1 MKPKDVLS
9 FLKIC
14 LSGLG
19 PLLVYIWF
27 RYKPKAPG
35 PDHDFSHELIIRIS
49 FCVVII
55 IAIWYMANLAKKI
68 GKADGLAFGYY
79 YNFIYESI
87 KFIEKKGKIKQKNG
101 AAGIEIT
108 STLDNINILV
118 VVPDNLHSYYL
129 ISDVVKNLLEEVLVM
144 APEGVR
150 TRTKVWRWFAFNT
163 SSTVKNVLVDIPP
176 TTIKTLRLFR
186 ENSSNVDH
194 YLHHSRIVS
203 AKDQATFER
212 VRKGL
217 EGDIRMF
224 GDSLGSI
231 LKKETDLRPDN
242 DVEYDKIVLVK
253 YAGDF
258 IRELFD
264 KETLEKLDGF
274 SLNENQEFQDAIGKI
289 DAIIQSQKQVILERM
304 RAAILG
310 TIEEK
315 KRSRF
320 QRFCDSVKRII
331 RNVVRFYHRNNPLD

>member
-27 RYKPKAPG
+27 RYKPKTPG
-35 PDHDFSHELIIRIS
+35 PDHDFSHELIIRVS

-87 KFIEKKGKIKQKNG
+87 KFIEKKGKISRKNG
-101 AAGIEIT
+101 TDGNEISSALGDVT
-108 STLDNINILV
+108 ILV
-118 VVPDNLHSYYL
+118 VIPDNLHSYYL
-129 ISDVVKNLLEEVLVM
+129 VSDVVKNLLEEVLVL
-144 APEGVR
+144 APDGVR
-150 TRTKVWRWFAFNT
+150 TRTKVWRWFTF
-163 SSTVKNVLVDIPP
+163 STGSVVKNVLVDIPP

-194 YLHHSRIVS
+194 YLHHSRITS
-203 AKDQATFER
+203 AQDQATFER

-224 GDSLGSI
+224 GDSLSSI

-242 DVEYDKIVLVK
+242 IIEYDRIVLVK

-258 IRELFD
+258 IKELFD
-264 KETLEKLDGF
+264 KETLKKLDGF
-274 SLNENQEFQDAIGKI
+274 SLNENQEFQEAVGKI
-289 DAIIQSQKQVILERM
+289 DAIIQLQKDVILQRM

-315 KRSRF
+315 KRSLF
-320 QRFCDSVKRII
+320 QHVSDWLKRTI

>member
-27 RYKPKAPG
+27 RYRPKAPG
-35 PDHDFSHELIIRIS
+35 PDHDFPHELILRAS
-49 FCVVII
+49 FCVVIG
-55 IAIWYMANLAKKI
+55 IAIWYMASLAKKI

-87 KFIEKKGKIKQKNG
+87 KFIEKKGKIKQKKDG
-101 AAGIEIT
+101 DGIEIT
-108 STLDNINILV
+108 AALDNVNILV
-118 VVPDNLHSYYL
+118 IVPDNLHSYYL
-129 ISDVVKNLLEEVLVM
+129 VSDVVKNLLEEVLVM

-150 TRTKVWRWFAFNT
+150 TRTKVWRWFTFNT
-163 SSTVKNVLVDIPP
+163 GGIVKNVLVDIPP

-203 AKDQATFER
+203 VKDQATFER

-224 GDSLGSI
+224 GESLGAI

-242 DVEYDKIVLVK
+242 EVEYDRIVLVK

-258 IRELFD
+258 IKELFD
-264 KETLEKLDGF
+264 KETLQKLDEF

-289 DAIIQSQKQVILERM
+289 DAIIQSQKDVVLERIK
-304 RAAILG
+304 AAILG

-315 KRSRF
+315 KRTPF
-320 QRFCDSVKRII
+320 QRFSDKIKRFI
-331 RNVVRFYHRNNPLD
+331 RNVERFYHRNNPLD

>member
-27 RYKPKAPG
+27 RYRPKAPG
-35 PDHDFSHELIIRIS
+35 PDHDFPHELILRIS
-49 FCVVII
+49 FCVVIV
-55 IAIWYMANLAKKI
+55 IAIWYMASLAKKI

-87 KFIEKKGKIKQKNG
+87 KFIEKKGKIKQKNSG
-101 AAGIEIT
+101 DGNEIT
-108 STLDNINILV
+108 SSLDNVNILV
-118 VVPDNLHSYYL
+118 IVPDNLHSYYL
-129 ISDVVKNLLEEVLVM
+129 VSDVVKNLLEEVLVT

-150 TRTKVWRWFAFNT
+150 SRTKVWRWFTFNT
-163 SSTVKNVLVDIPP
+163 GSIVKNVLVDIPP

-212 VRKGL
+212 VRRGL
-217 EGDIRMF
+217 KGDIHMF
-224 GDSLGSI
+224 ADSLNSI
-231 LKKETDLRPDN
+231 LKRETDLRPDN
-242 DVEYDKIVLVK
+242 DIEYDRIVLVK
-253 YAGDF
+253 YAEDF
-258 IRELFD
+258 IKEIFD
-264 KETLEKLDGF
+264 QETIENLDGF
-274 SLNENQEFQDAIGKI
+274 SLNENQEFQNAVGKI
-289 DAIIQSQKQVILERM
+289 DAIIQSKKDVILERM

-310 TIEEK
+310 TTEK
-315 KRSRF
+315 RKRSAF
-320 QRFCDSVKRII
+320 QRIADKIKRII
-331 RNVVRFYHRNNPLD
+331 RSVVRFYHRNNPLD